1 MKESEKIARDF
12 WKSLFNSIKDDDLS
26 EIEKFTEFYEY
37 LESNHYTAGSHP
49 TVASVK
55 EFVQK
60 KINELM
66 DPEGNG
72 DPEEMYENI
81 EDSEDEGQIGE
92 HSAYSNVLAFIDGK
106 IGE

>member
-12 WKSLFNSIKDDDLS
+12 WKSLFNSIRDDDLS
-26 EIEKFTEFYEY
+26 EIEKFAEFYEY
-37 LESNHYTAGSHP
+37 LKSNHYIAGSL
-49 TVASVK
+49 TVGSVK

-72 DPEEMYENI
+72 EPEEMYEDI
-81 EDSEDEGQIGE
+81 ADSEDESQMGE
-92 HSAYSNVLAFIDGK
+92 HSAYSNVMDFIDGK
-106 IGE
+106 ISE